1 MSRYTKLKEDYDFLK
16 KQNELLEKEVDH
28 RWDNIHS
35 LQEEVKT
42 LKDQLMEAKLELGK
56 TNAKLQSVI
65 NSNKT
70 NSDVIQYLAARRFGD
85 DPTYRDCGCCGNDS
99 RFHMAYRLC
108 RTFLPDRYIQRRR
121 GVLQADVRQQRTA
134 VRYLLLRA
142 KAQK

>member
-1 MSRYTKLKEDYDFLK
+1 MEDRNVSRYTKLKEDYDFLK

-85 DPTYRDCGCCGNDS
+85 DPTIEFAAIKTYRGWETLYLHGEELNP
-99 RFHMAYRLC
+99 AGKNV
-108 RTFLPDRYIQRRR
+108 T
-121 GVLQADVRQQRTA
+121 VWADQGDPVSVEVTSA
-134 VRYLLLRA
+134 
-142 KAQK
+142 